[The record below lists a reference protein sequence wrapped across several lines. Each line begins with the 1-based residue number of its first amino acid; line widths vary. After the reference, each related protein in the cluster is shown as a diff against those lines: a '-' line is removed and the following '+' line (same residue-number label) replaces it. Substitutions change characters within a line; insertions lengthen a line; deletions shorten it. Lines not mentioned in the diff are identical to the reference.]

1 MNSID
6 TQELNNTTANVS
18 VDLLSTID
26 EMAEDCLTEIDWAQN
41 PNGITFYKDRTDS
54 ALFKIQGKLQMLRQ
68 LIANVNVK

>member
-41 PNGITFYKDRTDS
+41 PNGITFYKINSTNSDHLES
-54 ALFKIQGKLQMLRQ
+54 LFGVQ
-68 LIANVNVK
+68 